1 MEAASI
7 LHMPRGRRALHA
19 VLWPC
24 AIALAAVI
32 AQPRP
37 ASATNWA
44 LVMVEQAGCTYCAR
58 WNAEVAPE
66 YPETPEGRFAP
77 LRRVDLRA
85 LPDEL
90 GFASPPVYTPTFVL
104 IADGEEVDRLEGYPG
119 EDFFWGL
126 LGRMLDR
133 ADPAW
138 AQAGTTNA
146 DG

>member
-1 MEAASI
+1 
-7 LHMPRGRRALHA
+7 MPCGRRALRA
-19 VLWPC
+19 AFCLC
-24 AIALAAVI
+24 AIALAGVFAS
-32 AQPRP
+32 PRP
-37 ASATNWA
+37 AAATDWA

-66 YPETPEGRFAP
+66 YPQTPEGRFAP
-77 LRRVDLRA
+77 LRRVELRA

-90 GFASPPVYTPTFVL
+90 GFDGRPVYTPTFVL
-104 IADGEEVDRLEGYPG
+104 FADGEEVDRLEGYPG

-133 ADPAW
+133 AYPAW
-138 AQAGTTNA
+138 NTGGTGDA